1 MNKKAVVLLVED
13 WELTA
18 RLTKILSDFSIDLIF
33 YDDRFVLDKAISNYI
48 FIAEI
53 EKLNKK
59 DFNYIKILHKQSSI
73 LVIGT
78 AMSLNT
84 KKIKKLNNQGFNM
97 IMKKH
102 ELLKNLNK
110 IIFKSIIVD

>member
-1 MNKKAVVLLVED
+1 MNKKAVVLLIED
-13 WELTA
+13 WELAA

-33 YDDRFVLDKAISNYI
+33 YDDRFVFDKAISNYI

-59 DFNYIKILHKQSSI
+59 DFNYIQFLHKQSSI
-73 LVIGT
+73 LIIGT